1 MPSEEKHLDQEIPRE
16 TNHFAV
22 IALLVL
28 CLASQDAPDSN
39 DYREH
44 TMEIEFLR
52 ADWIST
58 ALPLSNHQGTNY
70 SLSRRTAHG
79 HIHH

>member
-1 MPSEEKHLDQEIPRE
+1 MPSEEKHLDQGIPRE

-28 CLASQDAPDSN
+28 WLASQDAPDSN

-44 TMEIEFLR
+44 TMEIEVPSRGL
-52 ADWIST
+52 D
-58 ALPLSNHQGTNY
+58 LY
-70 SLSRRTAHG
+70 SVTLG
-79 HIHH
+79 

>member
-44 TMEIEFLR
+44 TMEIQVPSRVL
-52 ADWIST
+52 D
-58 ALPLSNHQGTNY
+58 LY
-70 SLSRRTAHG
+70 SVTLG
-79 HIHH
+79 

>member
-44 TMEIEFLR
+44 TMEIEVPSRGL
-52 ADWIST
+52 D
-58 ALPLSNHQGTNY
+58 LY
-70 SLSRRTAHG
+70 SVTVG
-79 HIHH
+79 